1 MEHDDCKISA
11 SDNDLSLNASPTL
24 PVSLLKVLQA
34 CPANMASKW
43 PPVSHT
49 VTGTGSEPHSQV
61 SAAKEH
67 RTLQGSRTYYLR
79 NHLSQGWQT
88 SSIIV
93 NILDVVGYEVS
104 VAILNPATVT

>member
-1 MEHDDCKISA
+1 MKHDDSKIFA
-11 SDNDLSLNASPTL
+11 SDSDLSLNASPML
-24 PVSLLKVLQA
+24 SVFLLKVLQA

-49 VTGTGSEPHSQV
+49 VTGPGSKPHSQV
-61 SAAKEH
+61 STAKEH
-67 RTLQGSRTYYLR
+67 RTLQLSRTYYLR

-93 NILDVVGYEVS
+93 NILDAVGYEVS